1 MRRRHLALLTA
12 FALVIAL
19 GSSAGAHPD
28 RMNEDMADGA
38 VETGPHDHG
47 QHGGTGGHLPASS
60 ENVELVGM
68 ADLTN
73 VPGGISDVGTFGKY
87 AYLGAFS
94 PECAAGGNPTGVHV
108 VDISDPANPTKVGF
122 IPAHPNSYVGEGVQV
137 FHAETA
143 FFSGEILVHNNEAC
157 VSSQPHE
164 GGVSLW
170 NVTNPLAPVKLAG
183 GVGDNTPP
191 KTLANTGT
199 APINGV
205 SSSHSAFGWWVPG
218 TGKAY
223 VMLVDNQEVA
233 DVDILDVTNP
243 AAPVQIGEVGFADW
257 PGAQPPNPLANGDT
271 VFNHD
276 FQVKKIGTKWMALV
290 SYWDAGW
297 VILDVTNPA
306 NPTFVNDSD
315 YPTPDPLTGFELPEG
330 NAHQA
335 WWSSN
340 NQFLL
345 GTDEDFSPTRTNCEV
360 TTGPNA
366 GVTPCG
372 EFGFT
377 PNIQEMFP
385 DGFSGTTVWGG
396 SGCNED
402 VDGNGTSDRDE
413 VLASHTQ
420 AQTGADAIVFTRGVC
435 FFSDKI
441 HTGELAGYE
450 MVFVGQSH
458 IGSRN
463 GLLPD
468 GFLCGGQGSAID
480 GTAAAGCIGHRA
492 MHQLFG
498 DAPEY
503 TGADTADMPAKG
515 TLGESISAVGGVFD
529 GWGYVH
535 LLNANTLQEIDAYAI
550 PEALDPAFQTGFGNL
565 TVHEVQADPRA
576 NVNLAYFS
584 YYDAGLRVAKFGKNG
599 IHEVGHYIAEGGND
613 FWGVEPTQALNP
625 GGRGA
630 PLLLMS
636 DRDSGLWIFRYTGA

>member
-1 MRRRHLALLTA
+1 
-12 FALVIAL
+12 
-19 GSSAGAHPD
+19 
-28 RMNEDMADGA
+28 
-38 VETGPHDHG
+38 
-47 QHGGTGGHLPASS
+47 
-60 ENVELVGM
+60 
-68 ADLTN
+68 
-73 VPGGISDVGTFGKY
+73 
-87 AYLGAFS
+87 
-94 PECAAGGNPTGVHV
+94 VHV
-108 VDISDPANPTKVGF
+108 VDISDPANPTKIGF

-137 FHAETA
+137 FHAETP
-143 FFSGEILVHNNEAC
+143 FFNGEILVHNNEPC

-170 NVTNPLAPVKLAG
+170 NVTNPVAPVKLAG